1 MKELQTKSDNMKNI
15 QKLIIVLSLVIFLNN
30 VFAEDTNTD
39 WIAFPKENIKTY
51 PIIFGNIKE
60 PDGIQIVCEDNFSP
74 SVFKPSQED
83 LEIGLTSSC
92 DKNQENQDVFFYIGN
107 LNQNKFQSLTAK
119 DIFRFYFIETNLKI
133 NPDQNLSLTFPFKLS

>member
-1 MKELQTKSDNMKNI
+1 LKELQTKSDNMKNI

-60 PDGIQIVCEDNFSP
+60 PDGIKIVCGDNFSP

-83 LEIGLTSSC
+83 LEIELTSSC
-92 DKNQENQDVFFYIGN
+92 VKKETNVFFYIGN

-133 NPDQNLSLTFPFKLS
+133 NPNQNLSLTFPFKLS

>member
-30 VFAEDTNTD
+30 VFAEDTITD

-60 PDGIQIVCEDNFSP
+60 PDGIQIGCEDNFSP

-83 LEIGLTSSC
+83 LEIGLASLCVKKET
-92 DKNQENQDVFFYIGN
+92 NVFFYIGN